1 MTNSHLQL
9 SRRGA
14 LVMAAAGSA
23 IASQTIGAFQAFG
36 QDKPNSSY
44 PGTAIGRFHTDFVPS
59 QVAPGRV
66 LGENNSQPGV
76 KGDALSYDAK
86 GNKAV
91 TVIFRYP
98 TNWSMPKPH
107 YVNSDQEFYILE
119 GSVNFDGTIYKAGD
133 YAYLPAGYYH
143 GVMKSDDG
151 CTMLNFY
158 EGEHLAFYEQTPAG
172 MYVPA
177 KLIKKIQTGKLKWK
191 ALKYAAAEAWGH
203 KPQIKVLR
211 NDDVTG
217 ETTFLIKVAADKPD
231 KVTNRRT
238 ATHSAVEEMYVIDGE
253 ISTPRGV
260 MKSGAYVWRA
270 PGTVRGPFGSKTG
283 YTALVRSKGGA
294 LNTKLS
300 DASAQIE
307 WDAPYQPIISDSAR
321 NFAFKT
327 FAADQKY

>member
-9 SRRGA
+9 SRRSA
-14 LVMAAAGSA
+14 LVMAAASSA
-23 IASQTIGAFQAFG
+23 IASQAFG
-36 QDKPNSSY
+36 QEQPNSGY
-44 PGTAIGRFHTDFVPS
+44 PGTAIGRFHTDFVQS

-66 LGENNSQPGV
+66 LGDNNSQPGV

-98 TNWSMPKPH
+98 ANWSMPKPH
-107 YVNSDQEFYILE
+107 YVNSDQEFYILN

-143 GVMKSDDG
+143 GLMKSDEG

-172 MYVPA
+172 MYIPG
-177 KLIKKIQTGKLKWK
+177 KLIKKTQTGKLKWK
-191 ALKYAAAEAWGH
+191 PLKDESAEAWGR

-211 NDDVTG
+211 TDEATG
-217 ETTFLIKVAADKPD
+217 ETTFLIKVAADNAD
-231 KVTNRRT
+231 KVTSRRT
-238 ATHSAVEEMYVIDGE
+238 AIHSAVEEMYVIEGE

-260 MKSGAYVWRA
+260 MKSGAYIWRA

-283 YTALVRSKGGA
+283 YTAIVRSKGGA

-300 DASAQIE
+300 DAP
-307 WDAPYQPIISDSAR
+307 APIAWNASYQPVISDSAR

-327 FAADQKY
+327 YEQNQTY